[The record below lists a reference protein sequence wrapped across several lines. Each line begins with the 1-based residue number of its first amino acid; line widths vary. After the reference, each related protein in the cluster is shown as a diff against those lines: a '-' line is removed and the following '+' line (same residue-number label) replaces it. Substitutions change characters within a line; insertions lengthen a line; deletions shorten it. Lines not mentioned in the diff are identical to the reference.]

1 MVNDNTRALQ
11 SPLPDLSGNKAWVPS
26 VVGYQQTPSQPG
38 SQPTRHHLSL
48 ANSLG
53 AVQWSI
59 QCQKSKYCPVQC
71 ALISSP
77 GFALANFAST
87 RAVHAS
93 SSFSALPQ

>member
-1 MVNDNTRALQ
+1 MITLLALITAETKI
-11 SPLPDLSGNKAWVPS
+11 SRKTDATTINSSA
-26 VVGYQQTPSQPG
+26 TPG
-38 SQPTRHHLSL
+38 
-48 ANSLG
+48 ANST
-53 AVQWSI
+53 
-59 QCQKSKYCPVQC
+59 VQC